1 MILVH
6 NDFHQTHGL
15 FPLFDGLE
23 VENLEKEVEAIHTN
37 GNGTEEKATNGIN
50 GINVNG
56 INGVNGV
63 NCAKPEAPLVN
74 GVGGA

>member
-37 GNGTEEKATNGIN
+37 SNGTEERATNGIN
-50 GINVNG
+50 GIGSING
-56 INGVNGV
+56 IINGVNGT
-63 NCAKPEAPLVN
+63 NPEAPLVN